1 MSDNFNINSGAELVL
16 RKSLF
21 FNYLTLFDLETTL
34 NITQITTTLPQGQYL
49 YFYTYEIRMFAIAA
63 KKH

>member
-1 MSDNFNINSGAELVL
+1 MSDNFIINSGAELVL

-34 NITQITTTLPQGQYL
+34 NITQTKKYFTTRSVFIFIY
-49 YFYTYEIRMFAIAA
+49 I
-63 KKH
+63 